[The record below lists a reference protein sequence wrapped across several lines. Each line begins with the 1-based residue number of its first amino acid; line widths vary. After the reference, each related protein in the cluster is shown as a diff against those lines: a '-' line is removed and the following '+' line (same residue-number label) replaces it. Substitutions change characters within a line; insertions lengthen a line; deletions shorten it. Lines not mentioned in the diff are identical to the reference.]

1 MKVRS
6 DINHIDQTEL
16 YEGLCIK
23 IYTNKNNTKVT
34 NECIFR
40 MWVIFLEFYSEYLI
54 FFKPYMKS
62 NIYYVL
68 GFLTSSIFLKVRI
81 FTSTGKNDVS
91 WVKVCVNELGI
102 IQSVCVRIFLLQL
115 VNII

>member
-1 MKVRS
+1 MIEYDKYKKCNVHS
-6 DINHIDQTEL
+6 KMYNNYSHLDLIWFKL
-16 YEGLCIK
+16 YME
-23 IYTNKNNTKVT
+23 
-34 NECIFR
+34 
-40 MWVIFLEFYSEYLI
+40 
-54 FFKPYMKS
+54 S